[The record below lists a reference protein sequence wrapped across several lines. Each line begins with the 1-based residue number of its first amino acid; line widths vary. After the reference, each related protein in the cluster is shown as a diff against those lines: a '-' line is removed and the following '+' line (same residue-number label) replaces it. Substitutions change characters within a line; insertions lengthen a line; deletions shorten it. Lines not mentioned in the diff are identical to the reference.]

1 MTRTWTQLTH
11 AHNHYAR
18 SRTTPVRDQASGR
31 ACDRF
36 IPNSRSRRRA
46 PRKVVSRPRSNQN
59 LGHRLSP
66 SSSPSLLSP
75 STTSVDECRH
85 RRGHV
90 PPSHCSLA
98 RASTS
103 CIGRHA
109 VQALMA
115 TGRTFCAQQAI
126 ARLRELSRLRIGP
139 MVVSC
144 FSFFRL
150 NSMLQNLPNFV
161 QI

>member
-1 MTRTWTQLTH
+1 MSAATAAAMYLQVV
-11 AHNHYAR
+11 AAA
-18 SRTTPVRDQASGR
+18 PVS
-31 ACDRF
+31 
-36 IPNSRSRRRA
+36 A
-46 PRKVVSRPRSNQN
+46 P
-59 LGHRLSP
+59 P
-66 SSSPSLLSP
+66 SSVAGAAPLSA
-75 STTSVDECRH
+75 C
-85 RRGHV
+85 
-90 PPSHCSLA
+90 LA
-98 RASTS
+98 RPSTS

-144 FSFFRL
+144 FSIFQL